1 MKRQPFKFEL
11 ETVLRV
17 RERETIA
24 ARNVVERASAIVTEQ
39 RKTIRGLEEQL
50 RQEIKEIQDT
60 RDHGRLM
67 TLRRS
72 SARQGQ
78 IRVRIQQEMRLLEK
92 RIEEHRVAKSRL
104 VQSRM
109 NEETIIQLRDNA
121 YEQYRKDMEQAENAY
136 TDELVQLTSARTARE
151 NL

>member
-17 RERETIA
+17 RERETTTA
-24 ARNVVERASAIVTEQ
+24 QDVAGRASAKVAEQ
-39 RKTIRGLEEQL
+39 RRSVATLEEQL
-50 RQEIKEIQDT
+50 RQEIKEVHDT
-60 RDHGRLM
+60 RDQGRLM

-78 IRVRIQQEMRLLEK
+78 IRVQIQMERQLLDK
-92 RIEEHRVAKSRL
+92 YNEEHRLARNRL
-104 VQSRM
+104 VQCRM
-109 NEETIIQLRDNA
+109 NEETIIQLRENA